1 MSHFH
6 DHAVKTFFFVASI
19 KKKMYDHHWEGVM
32 WKSSLL
38 ENDAVRSYFS
48 SFFVKWSHHFC
59 LLWIWWAAK
68 IFVVGLEWIHV
79 WHVKILVSEM
89 ICRCWA
95 SFHHLWFSY
104 ISENLLSY
112 IIIRFSIYNRTIMK
126 IYSLQISQ
134 YINIFSIFN
143 NKLRIHS

>member
-1 MSHFH
+1 MH

-89 ICRCWA
+89 ICRCRA
-95 SFHHLWFSY
+95 SFHHLWFFY
-104 ISENLLSY
+104 IWKSVELHNNQFQY
-112 IIIRFSIYNRTIMK
+112 F
-126 IYSLQISQ
+126 YSFVYRRCCINHE
-134 YINIFSIFN
+134 NIFSANFTIYQYFLN
-143 NKLRIHS
+143 FQ

>member
-1 MSHFH
+1 
-6 DHAVKTFFFVASI
+6 
-19 KKKMYDHHWEGVM
+19 MYDHHWEGVM

-89 ICRCWA
+89 ICRCRA
-95 SFHHLWFSY
+95 SFHHLWFFYIWKSVQLHNNKIQYFQSY
-104 ISENLLSY
+104 YQSWKYILWKFHNISIFSQ
-112 IIIRFSIYNRTIMK
+112 FSI
-126 IYSLQISQ
+126 ISSA
-134 YINIFSIFN
+134 YLS
-143 NKLRIHS
+143 